1 MYTAEHLL
9 ANAAGQALAKRSA
22 DEMPQ
27 AWDALNRYISEVFG
41 KKQTLNVSNFCR
53 IGWKVEDGLHQVQ
66 MRPHFN
72 ISEAFARSC
81 RADSRSQLHAP
92 PSLTFV
98 EEFNFSKCALRFSEG
113 LSKDRLFMCL
123 RAIIQQLTEAIAS
136 GREVSIEMEVGTLR
150 SSHRVVTF
158 NFLAE
163 FFAQVGLQV
172 PPEAA
177 SKQDYQ
183 PSNTFA
189 PPSKDALSLTVGAG
203 QFLGTVKAT
212 DLGGFRDTSV
222 GAPVSSLGTSGI
234 SKEELAQREA
244 RDRHLAGISEEAEQ
258 VFQQKELWEHHMRR
272 CIEEEKKDIDW
283 RHSME
288 KDHKQ
293 MLKGQIIEA
302 REQRAT
308 SKRLH
313 VEQASTHD
321 FPDFTKPTDIS
332 VQDYVVERKMHLKD
346 DLDQQVNLKRRQKEQ
361 RKALENWT
369 ASTIWHAT
377 GTWPSKSFE
386 SATKAARPCRSAC
399 SPGKIPSAFGKR
411 RRPSM
416 SSRRDPARPGP
427 AWWTC

>member
-1 MYTAEHLL
+1 
-9 ANAAGQALAKRSA
+9 
-22 DEMPQ
+22 
-27 AWDALNRYISEVFG
+27 
-41 KKQTLNVSNFCR
+41 
-53 IGWKVEDGLHQVQ
+53 
-66 MRPHFN
+66 
-72 ISEAFARSC
+72 
-81 RADSRSQLHAP
+81 
-92 PSLTFV
+92 
-98 EEFNFSKCALRFSEG
+98 
-113 LSKDRLFMCL
+113 
-123 RAIIQQLTEAIAS
+123 
-136 GREVSIEMEVGTLR
+136 
-150 SSHRVVTF
+150 
-158 NFLAE
+158 
-163 FFAQVGLQV
+163 
-172 PPEAA
+172 
-177 SKQDYQ
+177 
-183 PSNTFA
+183 
-189 PPSKDALSLTVGAG
+189 
-203 QFLGTVKAT
+203 
-212 DLGGFRDTSV
+212 
-222 GAPVSSLGTSGI
+222 
-234 SKEELAQREA
+234 
-244 RDRHLAGISEEAEQ
+244 
-258 VFQQKELWEHHMRR
+258 
-272 CIEEEKKDIDW
+272 
-283 RHSME
+283 ME

-386 SATKAARPCRSAC
+386 SATKAARLCRSAC